1 MYSCIGV
8 SVRLPYHR
16 YISMRVDNVQ
26 ISAGKATELNFTLA
40 LVVDVGSTSIS
51 KLTSTTPS
59 PTASRETLVVPPPGS
74 KSSPSSPEHEP
85 IQPQEFRHHH
95 YADMELFLRKYNT
108 DFPSITYL
116 HSVGRSVENLELYVM
131 VISDNPK
138 QHEQGTFSAFLLVS
152 T

>member
-1 MYSCIGV
+1 
-8 SVRLPYHR
+8 
-16 YISMRVDNVQ
+16 MRVDNVQ

-40 LVVDVGSTSIS
+40 PVVDVGSTSIS
-51 KLTSTTPS
+51 KPTSTTPS
-59 PTASRETLVVPPPGS
+59 PAASTQTLVVLSPGS
-74 KSSPSSPEHEP
+74 KSSPSSPEREP

-138 QHEQGTFSAFLLVS
+138 QHEQGTFSAFSLVS

>member
-1 MYSCIGV
+1 
-8 SVRLPYHR
+8 
-16 YISMRVDNVQ
+16 MRVDNVQ
-26 ISAGKATELNFTLA
+26 ISAGKATYLNFTLA
-40 LVVDVGSTSIS
+40 PVVDVGSTSIS
-51 KLTSTTPS
+51 KPTTPS
-59 PTASRETLVVPPPGS
+59 PAASTQILVNPSPGN
-74 KSSPSSPEHEP
+74 KSSPLSPEREP
-85 IQPQEFRHHH
+85 IQPQEFRHHN

-138 QHEQGTFSAFLLVS
+138 EHEQGTFSAFLLVS